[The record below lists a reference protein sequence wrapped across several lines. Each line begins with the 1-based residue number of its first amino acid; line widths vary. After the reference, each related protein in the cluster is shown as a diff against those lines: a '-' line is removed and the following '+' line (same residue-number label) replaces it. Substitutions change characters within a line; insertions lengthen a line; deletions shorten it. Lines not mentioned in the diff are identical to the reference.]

1 MRLFFTIISMKR
13 ISLLCVAIFGLCAI
27 GRAQP
32 ATAPDVV
39 ASAATPQID
48 VQAQTFIEQ
57 MVARYSALKSY
68 SDVTQMRM
76 EDTTKAPTKA
86 DGMKPMDF
94 QATLQW
100 ERPADI
106 RFEGRDS
113 SGAFLALGTPD
124 ILRIVSA
131 HHPNNYVARQRSK
144 IQTVTD
150 STGKQVE
157 VPAPPIRLAEPTYGD
172 PIPGGPAMG
181 FIFQPDSWSRMQKD
195 VRSLQFDPDAQTDGE
210 DCRVVRA
217 DSLSDDGHRSST
229 RLFVAKSD
237 GLLRRAELWFDQ
249 LPANNIIVETHS
261 DVKVNPDLP
270 ASTWEFEA
278 PANEQPIDYF
288 SRLDE
293 HKFDAGLKIGA
304 LLPTFSAEAVDG
316 SPLELNP
323 KSGKVTVVYFFRMS
337 MGTHDV
343 QVLNKISRLVGPDKL
358 QVVGVSGDGL
368 RPRIEEFAKHYK
380 LNFPIYFNESA
391 MANQLVLKFGV
402 QKWSSSF
409 IFDKDGTLKFVDSSP
424 SYSDFQDHLRTLI
437 PTLKSADFI
446 PQGDE
451 IIQAQ

>member
-39 ASAATPQID
+39 ASAVTPQID

-57 MVARYSALKSY
+57 MIDRYAALKSY

-76 EDTTKAPTKA
+76 EDTTEAPTKA
-86 DGMKPMDF
+86 GGMKPMDF

-100 ERPADI
+100 ERPANI

-131 HHPNNYVARQRSK
+131 HYPNNYVARQRS
-144 IQTVTD
+144 QTVTL
-150 STGKQVE
+150 TGGDGKKVE
-157 VPAPPIRLAEPTYGD
+157 VPAQPLQLNEPMAGD

-181 FIFQPDSWSRMQKD
+181 FIFQPEYWSLMKKD
-195 VRSLQFDPDAQTDGE
+195 ARSLQFDPDAQTDGE

-217 DSLSDDGHRSST
+217 DFLSDEGHSSEM
-229 RLFVAKSD
+229 RLFVAKRD
-237 GLLRRAELWFDQ
+237 GLLRRMEMRFDQ
-249 LPANNIIVETHS
+249 LPANNIIAETHS

-278 PANEQPIDYF
+278 PANAQPIDYF

-293 HKFDAGLKIGA
+293 HKFDPDLKIGA
-304 LLPTFSAEAVDG
+304 MLPIFSAEAVDG

-343 QVLNKISRLVGPDKL
+343 QVLNKIARLVGPDKL

-368 RPRIEEFAKHYK
+368 RPRVEEFANHYK

-391 MANQLVLKFGV
+391 MGNQLVLKFGV

-424 SYSDFQDHLRTLI
+424 SYTDFQEHLRTLI
-437 PTLKSADFI
+437 PTLKGGDFI

-451 IIQAQ
+451 VINAQ

>member
-1 MRLFFTIISMKR
+1 MNKFL
-13 ISLLCVAIFGLCAI
+13 LLCAASFPLCACSH
-27 GRAQP
+27 AQP
-32 ATAPDVV
+32 ATAPAPPAVLEV
-39 ASAATPQID
+39 APKID
-48 VQAQTFIEQ
+48 ANAQQFIADL
-57 MVARYSALKSY
+57 VARYSALKSY

-76 EDTTKAPTKA
+76 EDTTEKPTKA

-100 ERPADI
+100 ERPANI

-113 SGAFLALGTPD
+113 TGAFLALGTPD

-131 HHPNNYVARQRSK
+131 HYPNNYVARQRS
-144 IQTVTD
+144 QTVTLTGGD
-150 STGKQVE
+150 GKQVE
-157 VPAPPIRLAEPTYGD
+157 VPAPPIRLDEPLAGD
-172 PIPGGPAMG
+172 PIPGGPALG
-181 FIFQPDSWSRMQKD
+181 FMLAPDSWSRTEKNA
-195 VRSLQFDPDAQTDGE
+195 RSLQFDPDEQTDGE
-210 DCRVVRA
+210 ECRVVRM
-217 DSLSDDGHRSST
+217 DSLSDDGHSSSM

-237 GLLRRAELWFDQ
+237 GLLRRLELSFDQ
-249 LPANNIIVETHS
+249 LPANTIIVETHS

-270 ASTWEFEA
+270 ASTWNFEA
-278 PANEQPIDYF
+278 PTNEQPIDYF

-293 HKFDAGLKIGA
+293 HKLDPDLKIGA

-316 SPLELNP
+316 SPIELNP

-343 QVLNKISRLVGPDKL
+343 QVLNKIARLVGPDKL

-368 RPRIEEFAKHYK
+368 RPRVEEFAKHYK

-391 MANQLVLKFGV
+391 MGNQLVLKFGV

-424 SYSDFQDHLRTLI
+424 SYTDFQEHLRTLI
-437 PTLKSADFI
+437 PTLTSADFI

-451 IIQAQ
+451 IINAQ